1 MIRSTSPGG
10 SLLPRARGLPP
21 TRSLPPQRSFVAP
34 SAIFVGSL
42 LSDLFTM
49 VMLPIP
55 VLGTVLL
62 YFDVRRKRDNF
73 TNDNLRTDLDAL
85 KGA

>member
-1 MIRSTSPGG
+1 
-10 SLLPRARGLPP
+10 
-21 TRSLPPQRSFVAP
+21 
-34 SAIFVGSL
+34 
-42 LSDLFTM
+42 
-49 VMLPIP
+49 MLPVP

-73 TNDNLRTDLDAL
+73 THDNLRADLEAL

>member
-1 MIRSTSPGG
+1 VA
-10 SLLPRARGLPP
+10 LLLMTFAVVRFVAQLVANI
-21 TRSLPPQRSFVAP
+21 FVAP

-73 TNDNLRTDLDAL
+73 TNDNLRADLDAL